1 MGWFFW
7 FGTIHVCRNLEHG
20 RPNTKYRS
28 ILLPNAESENVS
40 ADSVFH
46 LDAFLY
52 DDELEQSL
60 VDEGRISRAVCKKCG
75 SRDTQPMSKCQS

>member
-1 MGWFFW
+1 MSFK
-7 FGTIHVCRNLEHG
+7 NLHSV
-20 RPNTKYRS
+20 S
-28 ILLPNAESENVS
+28 ILHIAESENVS

-60 VDEGRISRAVCKKCG
+60 LDEGKISRTVCKKCR
-75 SRDTQPMSKCQS
+75 SRDTQPLSKLWETM